1 MSQLILLR
9 HGESTFNALGK
20 FTGTTDVPLT
30 DKGKQQAANAAE
42 LLKSIQIDTIFTSER
57 IRAIDTFTIINNKL
71 GLNLP
76 FIKDHR
82 LNEQDFGD
90 LEGVE
95 KEEAIRLFGE
105 EQVLEWRRA
114 FDAHPPRGER
124 FLAVQTR
131 VALCYEELIAP
142 ELTEGRNVLVVAHGN
157 SLRALSIFLL
167 KLNLSEI
174 PTFELGNAEPMILD
188 FAASTNTFTQH
199 SPVGND
205 N

>member
-30 DKGKQQAANAAE
+30 DKGRQQASLAADQ
-42 LLKSIQIDTIFTSER
+42 LKNSPFDGVFTSER
-57 IRAIDTFTIINNKL
+57 IRAIETYQLIKNKL
-71 GLNLP
+71 GIDLDY
-76 FIKDHR
+76 IQDHR

-95 KEEAIRLFGE
+95 KNEAIRLFGAE
-105 EQVLEWRRA
+105 KVLEWRRA

-131 VALCYEELIAP
+131 VAQFYQEHVLPQLIQNKTI
-142 ELTEGRNVLVVAHGN
+142 LLVAHGN
-157 SLRALSIFLL
+157 SLRALAIYLL
-167 KLNLSEI
+167 ELDLSEI
-174 PTFELGNAEPMILD
+174 PTFELANAEPIVLNYNS
-188 FAASTNTFTQH
+188 ANQLFTQH
-199 SPVGND
+199 SLI
-205 N
+205 